1 MHVDS
6 DAIIIDRQAVHP
18 LFLPWYTQTFKGSWM
33 DGGGGGGGLGGG
45 GHMSSQNILKFNRS
59 KMTFAVINNM
69 DT

>member
-45 GHMSSQNILKFNRS
+45 WSHVFPEHFKIQPF
-59 KMTFAVINNM
+59 
-69 DT
+69 